1 MPSNLNSPKIL
12 SLPTELQ
19 TKILLSLPIFD
30 QASAS
35 LTHPL
40 WQEILSSK
48 QCLKTRYPL
57 SGYNDIPPIHQI
69 LGGPVIANQYPE
81 FYFRCVV
88 QTNGWGVTHYEVGPY
103 GEIGYKKTHEW
114 REEMLNDGPPYITE
128 CKFLDEKVLSP
139 FLEEPVQYCL
149 KRIDE
154 KFGPDERHQNDMPG
168 WFFGNDIFLTCF
180 LEQDGKYESPL
191 ANIGMVFPF
200 TEANGYITPSS
211 FVVKRLNLTPDL
223 TVRTMVE
230 KIASH
235 IGQSFD
241 NLRRLK
247 AMLPETI
254 KLAFVF
260 NKECEVVEQTF
271 GWGLHCT
278 IFFTNEGM

>member
-1 MPSNLNSPKIL
+1 
-12 SLPTELQ
+12 
-19 TKILLSLPIFD
+19 
-30 QASAS
+30 
-35 LTHPL
+35 
-40 WQEILSSK
+40 
-48 QCLKTRYPL
+48 
-57 SGYNDIPPIHQI
+57 
-69 LGGPVIANQYPE
+69 
-81 FYFRCVV
+81 
-88 QTNGWGVTHYEVGPY
+88 
-103 GEIGYKKTHEW
+103 
-114 REEMLNDGPPYITE
+114 
-128 CKFLDEKVLSP
+128 
-139 FLEEPVQYCL
+139 
-149 KRIDE
+149 
-154 KFGPDERHQNDMPG
+154 MPG

-260 NKECEVVEQTF
+260 NKECEVVEKTF